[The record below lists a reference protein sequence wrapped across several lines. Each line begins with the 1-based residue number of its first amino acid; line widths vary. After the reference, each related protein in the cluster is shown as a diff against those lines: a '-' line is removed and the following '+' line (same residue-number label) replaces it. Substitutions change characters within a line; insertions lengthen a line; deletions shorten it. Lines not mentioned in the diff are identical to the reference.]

1 MGTTPSAGLTAT
13 ALHVHHSEASHGIA
27 SETYTLTEANGRR
40 LDQRSVAVEWEV
52 FDLTNS
58 PDWTEN
64 TTAED
69 NDHENANFPQSG
81 SLNGSEGLVYNGPSG
96 AAVRVTVAN
105 MDVAEGTIVLAEEDL
120 ACLTLFKNSELVWY
134 ADEGFVTIE
143 EGNVEFNMDT
153 DPIYLTEGDALRLC
167 LTAGLRAPGDGVFTD
182 GVQLEIAE
190 EVGEISIT
198 SMS

>member
-1 MGTTPSAGLTAT
+1 MGMTPGVSVLAT
-13 ALHVHHSEASHGIA
+13 SLKISHVEAAHGIA

-52 FDLTNS
+52 TDLTNS

-69 NDHENANFPQSG
+69 NDHENVDFGQDGA
-81 SLNGSEGLVYNGPSG
+81 LNGTEGVVYNGPTG
-96 AAVRVTVAN
+96 AAVRVAMTN
-105 MDVAEGTIVLAEEDL
+105 IDVSEGTIVLEEEDL
-120 ACLTLFKNSELVWY
+120 ACVTLFKNSELVWY

-143 EGNVEFNMDT
+143 EGAVEFNMDT
-153 DPIYLTEGDALRLC
+153 DPIYLTEGDVFRLC
-167 LTAGLRAPGDGVFTD
+167 ITAGLRAPGDGAFED